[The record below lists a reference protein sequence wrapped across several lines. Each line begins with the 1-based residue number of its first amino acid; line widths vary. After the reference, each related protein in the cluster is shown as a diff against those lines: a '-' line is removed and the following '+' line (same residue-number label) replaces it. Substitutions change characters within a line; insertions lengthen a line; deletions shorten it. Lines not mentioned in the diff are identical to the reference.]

1 MYTTDSTNIAVYNH
15 LMKVAKEIALT
26 NPKGLPDLIR
36 AILRPLQSEHLLAV
50 AERGQDALPNL
61 DGAWFFGS
69 AVRDRLF
76 STSGSRWLGRPLP
89 QNQYVLKLSRDI
101 VLPWPWSLRG
111 YVSALATI
119 GSAKAPVA
127 MSQTSTRPYNR
138 NYQGPWVQDDNH
150 SVHLWLPWGIG
161 FVYGGNHSIAA
172 GILAGEGEVIPE
184 KVYDMSHLLDSL
196 HCDGAYFYET
206 DNGEK
211 VEAVTDVRRAAVF
224 EIGRLMGAQHS

>member
-1 MYTTDSTNIAVYNH
+1 MSTTDNTNIAVFNH
-15 LMKVAKEIALT
+15 LIKVAKAIALT
-26 NPKGLPDLIR
+26 NPQGLPDLIR

-50 AERGQDALPNL
+50 AERGQDALPSL

-76 STSGSRWLGRPLP
+76 STCGSSWLGLSLAP
-89 QNQYVLKLSRDI
+89 NEYVLKLSQDI
-101 VLPWPWSLRG
+101 VLPCPWSLRR

-119 GSAKAPVA
+119 GSAKAPVVA
-127 MSQTSTRPYNR
+127 SHTSTRLYR
-138 NYQGPWVQDDNH
+138 RDYQGPWSQDDNH
-150 SVHLWLPWGIG
+150 RVDLWLPWRIG

-184 KVYDMSHLLDSL
+184 KVYDMSYLLDSL
-196 HCDGAYFYET
+196 HCDGAYFYQT
-206 DNGEK
+206 NTGER

-224 EIGRLMGAQHS
+224 EIGRLMIAERS

>member
-1 MYTTDSTNIAVYNH
+1 
-15 LMKVAKEIALT
+15 
-26 NPKGLPDLIR
+26 
-36 AILRPLQSEHLLAV
+36 
-50 AERGQDALPNL
+50 
-61 DGAWFFGS
+61 
-69 AVRDRLF
+69 
-76 STSGSRWLGRPLP
+76 
-89 QNQYVLKLSRDI
+89 
-101 VLPWPWSLRG
+101 
-111 YVSALATI
+111 
-119 GSAKAPVA
+119 
-127 MSQTSTRPYNR
+127 MSQTSTRPYSR

-196 HCDGAYFYET
+196 HCDGAYFYEA

-211 VEAVTDVRRAAVF
+211 VEAVIDVRRAAVF